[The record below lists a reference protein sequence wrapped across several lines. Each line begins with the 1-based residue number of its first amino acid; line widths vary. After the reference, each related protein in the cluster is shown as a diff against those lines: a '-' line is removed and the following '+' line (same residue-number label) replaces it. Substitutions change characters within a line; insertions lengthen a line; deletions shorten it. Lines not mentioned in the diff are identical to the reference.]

1 MDLLKLLNLYQ
12 ELLLRIQEW
21 IVLTFSINSDKN
33 MPKVEMKECG
43 TESMSLR
50 ETLMIFIRNLF
61 GNQSKFVS
69 MFFKPL
75 LKLLVQFLES
85 IKQSETQEVNN
96 NKLKPLEDL
105 MEQIHPQV
113 WEEELVEDKF
123 QASKQ

>member
-1 MDLLKLLNLYQ
+1 
-12 ELLLRIQEW
+12 
-21 IVLTFSINSDKN
+21 

-85 IKQSETQEVNN
+85 IKQSEIQEVNN

-113 WEEELVEDKF
+113 WEEELVEAEDKF
-123 QASKQ
+123 QASKQWEEEVESDDYKYI